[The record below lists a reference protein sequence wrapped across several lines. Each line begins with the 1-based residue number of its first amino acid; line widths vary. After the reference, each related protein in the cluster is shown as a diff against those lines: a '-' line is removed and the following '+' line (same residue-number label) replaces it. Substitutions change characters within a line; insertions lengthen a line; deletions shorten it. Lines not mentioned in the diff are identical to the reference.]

1 MATNLDQKTGDGL
14 SYDVT
19 PTQHSSSDEPHYD
32 VAILNT
38 EYEGKPTPEELQTLR
53 RVPGALPTVAYLL
66 CAVEFCERA
75 SYYGTASHK
84 AVLHHTSNMNSR
96 LRPDLDKLHQPSLAQ
111 GWKRLG
117 CRGPW

>member
-1 MATNLDQKTGDGL
+1 MAANLDQKTGDGL

-38 EYEGKPTPEELQTLR
+38 EYEGKPTPEELTTLR
-53 RVPGALPTVAYLL
+53 RVPGKLPTVAYLL

-75 SYYGTASHK
+75 SYYGMISNQAVRNQTA
-84 AVLHHTSNMNSR
+84 NMKSR
-96 LRPDLDKLHQPSLAQ
+96 LRPDLDELHQPSLAQ

-117 CRGPW
+117 CRSRW